1 MKRTTM
7 WKESVIMNN
16 DELTKAIYEFYRDHK
31 SACDQ
36 TYKKATAP
44 NISCIYEDGG
54 QLLLS
59 PRLNELAKVS
69 IVILT
74 ANKFEKN
81 ILHQEIY
88 KKTNIKILSFTIEL
102 FESPKKHNITDAYLF
117 EWNGYTIF
125 HIGCRVTG
133 SYTLGGCADAI
144 RYCINSPYI
153 FPTAFVSFGICF
165 GCREEKD
172 HLCDTV
178 ISRKVYPYFIGAKID
193 GQKLKTNDDYML
205 SITSE
210 LENSID
216 RLEDLNVFKKQEFD
230 FNVSFQNY
238 ITGEAVISSK
248 QFRDYFIGITTQEIY
263 AGDMEAYS
271 LFKECYNAYRSIPCV
286 VVISICDWGI
296 VKNIYNPEIY
306 STVMKRED
314 SEKKI
319 KSIKDRLQAL
329 ATAHSFMVMDTLLDK
344 KVFEQSIYMRIKSKF
359 LAEKHEHLWT
369 RTRIYEEATNLNQEI
384 RSLLAN
390 EYVDMLCKSF
400 VQEGI
405 AKVDNGKTF
414 ITKRQGDE

>member
-1 MKRTTM
+1 
-7 WKESVIMNN
+7 MNN

-178 ISRKVYPYFIGAKID
+178 ISRKVYPYFIGAKI
-193 GQKLKTNDDYML
+193 
-205 SITSE
+205 
-210 LENSID
+210 
-216 RLEDLNVFKKQEFD
+216 
-230 FNVSFQNY
+230 
-238 ITGEAVISSK
+238 
-248 QFRDYFIGITTQEIY
+248 
-263 AGDMEAYS
+263 
-271 LFKECYNAYRSIPCV
+271 
-286 VVISICDWGI
+286 
-296 VKNIYNPEIY
+296 
-306 STVMKRED
+306 
-314 SEKKI
+314 
-319 KSIKDRLQAL
+319 
-329 ATAHSFMVMDTLLDK
+329 
-344 KVFEQSIYMRIKSKF
+344 
-359 LAEKHEHLWT
+359 
-369 RTRIYEEATNLNQEI
+369 
-384 RSLLAN
+384 
-390 EYVDMLCKSF
+390 
-400 VQEGI
+400 
-405 AKVDNGKTF
+405 
-414 ITKRQGDE
+414 